1 MNTAKGIIIRLKNV
15 SPATWVRLAF
25 LVLAL
30 VNIGLQVFGIGTFD
44 FGSETAE
51 KIASLLAAVIAAA
64 AGFWK
69 NNSFTQAAQEAD
81 RILKALKKNAGFV
94 LMPEEDK

>member
-51 KIASLLAAVIAAA
+51 KIASLLAAVIAADA
-64 AGFWK
+64 ATVFSGFLSPSK
-69 NNSFTQAAQEAD
+69 FYLSD
-81 RILKALKKNAGFV
+81 RLFLRS
-94 LMPEEDK
+94 